1 MNIGEFP
8 PEMGWSLSKG
18 LSKENTNS
26 YDPTNLAD
34 IIDKM
39 NIDKMNI
46 KNEGGDKGIYIY
58 ICMYTHTNGCI
69 YVHGYT
75 YTCIYN
81 DPT

>member
-8 PEMGWSLSKG
+8 PEMGWSLNKG

-39 NIDKMNI
+39 NI
-46 KNEGGDKGIYIY
+46 KNEKMDRDGGVLCTYMYIY
-58 ICMYTHTNGCI
+58 ICIHMYVCV
-69 YVHGYT
+69 YVYACT
-75 YTCIYN
+75 
-81 DPT
+81 